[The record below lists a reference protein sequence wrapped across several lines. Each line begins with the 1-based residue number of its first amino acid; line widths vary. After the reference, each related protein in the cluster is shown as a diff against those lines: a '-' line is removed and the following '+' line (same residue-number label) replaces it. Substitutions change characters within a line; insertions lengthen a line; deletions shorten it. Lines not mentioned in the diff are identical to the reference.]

1 MGRQQDIQTGEPRD
15 NKILF
20 NTYQGIEHVIIE
32 YDGAG
37 QMKARYTLGPRTDE
51 IISKYYRD
59 RYGNWH
65 KLYYHYDALG
75 NVRVLTD
82 EAGEVGGRYE
92 YSPFGYP
99 LMHRGKLTIY
109 NNYTYT
115 GRQWERMS
123 KLYYYRTRY
132 YDSQTGRFTSVD
144 RLIREVE
151 RKKKEEGMWDSTQPT
166 TTTSLTF
173 TPYITPPQPS
183 KIKISPLYQYVRNNP
198 INKIDPT
205 GEIVYSCKVYTK
217 TPPFIKH
224 TYLKVDNT
232 SCGFWPNGVQSPDP
246 YEGKGKCVPIPP
258 PPGCSSNKWDK
269 CLKVYCKMAKKQSE
283 SGHYP
288 IYIYPI
294 RTCIWF
300 VGKAI
305 EECKKLCYCEA

>member
-1 MGRQQDIQTGEPRD
+1 
-15 NKILF
+15 
-20 NTYQGIEHVIIE
+20 
-32 YDGAG
+32 
-37 QMKARYTLGPRTDE
+37 MKARYTLGPRTDE

-151 RKKKEEGMWDSTQPT
+151 KRKKEEGMGYERCSGCGGYIRGGIPEEIKQEELIPEIQQRKYQQPYVYVENNCVNYADPLGEGRIEIGKWGNWCGPGWSGGEYPKEGQTKWHVPAKDKLDEICKMHDACFQGYDLT
-166 TTTSLTF
+166 TKKYLPKEKRKSKEECNEEACE
-173 TPYITPPQPS
+173 
-183 KIKISPLYQYVRNNP
+183 KIKRIDSSDLCDIVDKYKREGE
-198 INKIDPT
+198 KI
-205 GEIVYSCKVYTK
+205 
-217 TPPFIKH
+217 
-224 TYLKVDNT
+224 
-232 SCGFWPNGVQSPDP
+232 
-246 YEGKGKCVPIPP
+246 
-258 PPGCSSNKWDK
+258 
-269 CLKVYCKMAKKQSE
+269 
-283 SGHYP
+283 
-288 IYIYPI
+288 
-294 RTCIWF
+294 
-300 VGKAI
+300 
-305 EECKKLCYCEA
+305 